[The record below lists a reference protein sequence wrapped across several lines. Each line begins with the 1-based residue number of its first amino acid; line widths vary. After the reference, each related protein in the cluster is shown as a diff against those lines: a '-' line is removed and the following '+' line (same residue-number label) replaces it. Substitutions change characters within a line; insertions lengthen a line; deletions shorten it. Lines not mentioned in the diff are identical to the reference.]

1 MMKRTFDHGPASS
14 STNNGVA
21 IGNSNRRATVSLFT
35 LQNILAA
42 GIFAFVISIIIM
54 YSHLIKIEP
63 NHAMR
68 HNFVNS
74 VTAAGSTSNNP
85 LPPDQDSSR
94 LQKNNNHLN
103 PDRAVGSQKGHVKC
117 DEDISRLVSYWNDPR
132 SNVDRDFVSPF
143 LESPSAYNLKRP
155 RYLSFEP
162 DLVSFSYIMLAFPYQ
177 GTI

>member
-14 STNNGVA
+14 STNNGVV

-35 LQNILAA
+35 LQNMLAA

-74 VTAAGSTSNNP
+74 VTAAGSTSNNQ

-103 PDRAVGSQKGHVKC
+103 PGRAVGSQKGQVKC

-155 RYLSFEP
+155 QKTRYLSFEP
-162 DLVSFSYIMLAFPYQ
+162 DLVSFSNIMLAFP
-177 GTI
+177 